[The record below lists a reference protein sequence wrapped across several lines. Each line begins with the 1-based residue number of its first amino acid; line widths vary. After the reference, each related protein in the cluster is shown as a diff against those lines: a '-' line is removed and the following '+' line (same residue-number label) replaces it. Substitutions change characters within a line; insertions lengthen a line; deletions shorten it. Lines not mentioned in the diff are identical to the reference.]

1 MSQELINNQLVS
13 VWSESMQGGRNENQ
27 DYTTAKVLGKTHTVL
42 VVCDGMGGMA
52 GGRQASFLAAHTIV
66 DSIAEF
72 FYRQDVDEAEKPQP
86 EELLKEVFQ
95 RANLAVFNRGHEDVD
110 LFGMG
115 STAVVVYLTP
125 EKAYVAH
132 TGDSRCYQLRNGKKI
147 FRTNDHS
154 RVFELVAAGIYSEE
168 QARTA
173 PGNNI
178 ITRAMGVRKS
188 IEVEIH
194 QLSYKKGDR
203 FLLCSDGIWNT
214 MPEDQLLNLFNSEEN
229 IADVVKKT
237 TQIVNE
243 MGINSQ
249 QEYDN
254 LTLLCAETH
263 TDSTFQEKT
272 SLAKRFLHWLYK
284 DTKPADTKKKEEAS
298 NKKEKSEALSQQ
310 TASQPTD
317 SQHQ

>member
-1 MSQELINNQLVS
+1 MVQKLIDNQLVS
-13 VWSESMQGGRNENQ
+13 VYSESMQGGRDENQ
-27 DYTTAKVLGKTHTVL
+27 DYTTAKLLGEDHTVL

-52 GGRQASFLAAHTIV
+52 GGRQASYLAAHTIV
-66 DSIAEF
+66 DSISEI
-72 FYRQDVDEAEKPQP
+72 FYQRDVKPEDKLEP
-86 EELLKEVFQ
+86 EEILKEVFQ
-95 RANLAVFNRGHEDVD
+95 RANLAVYNRGHEDVD

-115 STAVVVYLTP
+115 STAVVVYITP

-154 RVFELVAAGIYSEE
+154 RVFELVTAGIYTEE
-168 QARTA
+168 KARTA

-194 QLSYKKGDR
+194 DISYKKGDR

-214 MPEDQLLNLFNSEEN
+214 MPEVQLLELFNSEEK
-229 IADVVKKT
+229 IEDVVNNT
-237 TQIVNE
+237 TQKIDE
-243 MGINSQ
+243 LGKKSK

-263 TDSTFQEKT
+263 TNSTYQENR
-272 SLAKRFLHWLYK
+272 SIVQRFFKWLYK
-284 DTKPADTKKKEEAS
+284 DTKPVAAEAKEEA
-298 NKKEKSEALSQQ
+298 KAKEEKTEATPQEPE
-310 TASQPTD
+310 SQPSNTP
-317 SQHQ
+317 QQ